1 MLEYVNRK
9 NSDCYKW
16 DSECAEDCLPLWIA
30 DMDFKSSP
38 AITEALKR
46 TADHGIYGYG
56 EIDEENLYTE
66 YQNKYG
72 ETVEHIYEDCIKD
85 LHPILDKPNQFKG
98 GFFELSEYN
107 GREVQTDYNI
117 WIKII

>member
-1 MLEYVNRK
+1 MRKKVRYSITRYDHNR
-9 NSDCYKW
+9 
-16 DSECAEDCLPLWIA
+16 
-30 DMDFKSSP
+30 SS
-38 AITEALKR
+38 
-46 TADHGIYGYG
+46 HFSGYG
-56 EIDEENLYTE
+56 EIDEENLYTK

-107 GREVQTDYNI
+107 GRKVQTDYNI